1 MTVVVINN
9 HGGAIFSLLP
19 IAEKTEPSIMEQ
31 YFYTS
36 HNVSIRRLCAAHGY
50 KPRQIVTIFNLFFYL
65 F

>member
-19 IAEKTEPSIMEQ
+19 IAERTEQRIMDK

-36 HNVSIRRLCAAHGY
+36 HNISIRGLCMAHG
-50 KPRQIVTIFNLFFYL
+50 
-65 F
+65 